1 MRISRRDGD
10 LHSRYGSPTLNQKVP
25 LLGAC
30 YLHGRRVRLALLV
43 PGDTL
48 WLGTSAAG
56 LGLQYHVAGIGV
68 GSAAERASDAQS
80 TLSGRES
87 ASALSASQELPA
99 SGKPRR
105 PAKKLGH
112 SRFTLSKRAT

>member
-1 MRISRRDGD
+1 
-10 LHSRYGSPTLNQKVP
+10 VP

-30 YLHGRRVRLALLV
+30 YLHGCRVRLALLV

-56 LGLQYHVAGIGV
+56 LGLQYRVAGIGA
-68 GSAAERASDAQS
+68 GSAAERAFDARPA
-80 TLSGRES
+80 LSGRGS
-87 ASALSASQELPA
+87 VGSLSASQELSA
-99 SGKPRR
+99 NGKLRR

-112 SRFTLSKRAT
+112 SRFTMSKMLPRQQ

>member
-1 MRISRRDGD
+1 MQPAS
-10 LHSRYGSPTLNQKVP
+10 GSPSLNQKVP

-56 LGLQYHVAGIGV
+56 LGLQYHVAGIGA
-68 GSAAERASDAQS
+68 GSAAERALDARPGA
-80 TLSGRES
+80 LSGRES
-87 ASALSASQELPA
+87 VGSLSASQELSA
-99 SGKPRR
+99 NGKLRR

-112 SRFTLSKRAT
+112 SRFTLSKILPGQQ